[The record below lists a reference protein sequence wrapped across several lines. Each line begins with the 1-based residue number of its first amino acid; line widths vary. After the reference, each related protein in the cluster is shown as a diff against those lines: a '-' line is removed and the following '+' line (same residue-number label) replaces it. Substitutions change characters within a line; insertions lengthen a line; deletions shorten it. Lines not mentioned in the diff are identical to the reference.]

1 MADNLDTAD
10 NPDWT
15 EEMIRPLDA
24 SAKLKLVRGLLDMS
38 QDDFAALLGIPVT
51 TLQNWEQRRT
61 EPDAVARTL
70 IDLTYDDPK
79 EMRARMIRRNAA

>member
-1 MADNLDTAD
+1 MVDDAD

-15 EEMIRPLDA
+15 EEKTRTLDA
-24 SAKLKLVRGLLDMS
+24 AAKLKLVRGLLEMS
-38 QDDFAALLGIPVT
+38 QGDFATLLGIPIT

-70 IDLTYDDPK
+70 IDLIYDDPK
-79 EMRARMIRRNAA
+79 EMRARMLRRNAA